1 MQHDAGGGNVNN
13 LDGDHVTVSNDEPLR
28 LRAFNKKIF
37 LGPQGPLVLPD
48 VVVLVVLVVDH
59 LEGPASC
66 KLSSGG
72 DGLLQM
78 IIRRSWPLANYH
90 P

>member
-28 LRAFNKKIF
+28 LQAFDKKNF
-37 LGPQGPLVLPD
+37 LGPQAPLVLPY
-48 VVVLVVLVVDH
+48 VVVLVVDH

-66 KLSSGG
+66 K
-72 DGLLQM
+72 
-78 IIRRSWPLANYH
+78 
-90 P
+90 